1 MLKLYYM
8 PGACS
13 LVPHVALEW
22 AKADFEA
29 VKMAHDELKTPEFL
43 ALNPLGSVPVLQDG
57 DWTLTQNMAIL
68 DFIDT
73 QYPEVKLFGKDGV
86 RQQAKARQWLA
97 FANADFHSAFA
108 YVFYPNR
115 FIEGEGEGAQIRA
128 RAMLQ
133 VSDYFGLVNE
143 ALQNQDYL
151 IGELSIADVYV
162 YVLLRWAKAF
172 NIDLNHLNKLEGFY
186 QRVEADEGV
195 QKALETQGLL

>member
-8 PGACS
+8 QGACP

-29 VKMAHDELKTPEFL
+29 VKMVHDELKTPEFL

-57 DWTLTQNMAIL
+57 DWSLTQNMAIL
-68 DFIDT
+68 DFINT
-73 QYPEVKLFGKDGV
+73 QYPEAKLLGKGDV

-97 FANADFHSAFA
+97 FANADLHSTFN
-108 YVFYPNR
+108 YVFNPNR

-143 ALQNQDYL
+143 ALNNQDYL
-151 IGELSIADVYV
+151 TGKLTIADVYV
-162 YVLLRWAKAF
+162 YVVLRCAKAF
-172 NIDLNHLNKLEGFY
+172 NIDLSHLDKLEGFY

-195 QKALETQGLL
+195 QKALKTQGLL

>member
-8 PGACS
+8 QGACP

-29 VKMAHDELKTPEFL
+29 VKMARDELKTPGFL
-43 ALNPLGSVPVLQDG
+43 ALNSLGSVPVLQDG
-57 DWTLTQNMAIL
+57 DWSLTQNMAIL
-68 DFIDT
+68 DFINT
-73 QYPEVKLFGKDGV
+73 QYPEAKLFGKGDV
-86 RQQAKARQWLA
+86 HQQAKARQWLA
-97 FANADFHSAFA
+97 FANADLHSTFA
-108 YVFYPNR
+108 YVFNPNR

-143 ALQNQDYL
+143 ALHNQDYL
-151 IGELSIADVYV
+151 TGELTIADVYV
-162 YVLLRWAKAF
+162 YVVLRWAKAF
-172 NIDLNHLNKLEGFY
+172 NIDLSHLDKLEGFY

-195 QKALETQGLL
+195 QKALKTQGLL